1 MTPNWHDNDNGMSE
15 ADLQAYVDGQLT
27 GRQRAEIEAY
37 LAANP
42 AEAERL
48 AAYRR
53 QNIALHALFD
63 PAPGREAQLS
73 PELAEMVEQ
82 LQRELDGAAADS
94 AAATAKPQR
103 SWNFRRLAA
112 CLVIGLS
119 AGAAGWMA
127 VEQLA
132 GRDAP
137 LVALTRQAS
146 DGPAQLASKETPAA
160 AETDEELQ
168 VVGWLAAQPGD
179 TPQQLPDLEALGFE
193 LAAERVIQTASGQ
206 PAAQILYQDE
216 NGQRVTLYMRSGGK
230 GDHTS
235 FTFTQ
240 AGEAAQ
246 FIWQDGSMAYS
257 LIGKMPQDQLLSI
270 AEAINESL
278 RSGAEADPDSAAAP
292 AESPGRA
299 EEAVA
304 PEAGGNGESQP
315 VDGGQRLEPL
325 PQPMLEQID
334 LPKET

>member
-27 GRQRAEIEAY
+27 GRRRAEIEAY
-37 LAANP
+37 LAAYP

-63 PAPGREAQLS
+63 PAPGREPELS

-82 LQRELDGAAADS
+82 LQRELDGAAAP
-94 AAATAKPQR
+94 AKPQR

-119 AGAAGWMA
+119 AGAASWMA
-127 VEQLA
+127 VEQFA

-146 DGPAQLASKETPAA
+146 DGPVQLARTETPAV
-160 AETDEELQ
+160 AETDEALQ
-168 VVGWLAAQPGD
+168 VIGWLAAQPGD

-193 LAAERVIQTASGQ
+193 LTAERLIQTASGQ
-206 PAAQILYQDE
+206 PAAQILYQDDS
-216 NGQRVTLYMRSGGK
+216 GQRVTLYMRSGGQS
-230 GDHTS
+230 DQTS

-257 LIGKMPQDQLLSI
+257 LIGRMPQDQLLGI

-278 RSGAEADPDSAAAP
+278 RNSATPASDSADGS
-292 AESPGRA
+292 AESTGQD
-299 EEAVA
+299 EDAVV
-304 PEAGGNGESQP
+304 PKAGGNGTNQP
-315 VDGGQRLEPL
+315 IDGGQRLEPL
-325 PQPMLEQID
+325 PQPMIEQID
-334 LPKET
+334 TSKET